1 MLYVKEGEIM
11 ASIVNK
17 NEVYTGQVIDFTHEG
32 HGVVKFDRYPIFV
45 PNAIKDEEI
54 EFRVIKVKKQFAIGK
69 LLTIKETSNERVEPP
84 CEYYKVCGGCQL
96 QHLSYEAQLQM
107 KKEQVVNL
115 FKRKSNFEDTVIH
128 DTIGMENPWHY
139 RNKSQIP
146 VGKNKHGEIELGF
159 YRQRSHDIVNIDHC
173 MIQDK
178 KHDTIMVKIKRLIE
192 DLNLSIYNEHK
203 HKGELRH
210 IILRTGYYTGE
221 TMVIFVTNS
230 KQLSHKNKI
239 IEFISSEFDNVVS
252 IKHNVNREKSNVIM
266 GRTSYTLYGQDT
278 ITDQLAEYQFK
289 ISDTSFYQINPTQ
302 TEKLYSKALEY
313 AQLNGEETVIDAYCG
328 IGTIGSYMSQKAK
341 HVYGVEIVEQAIENA
356 KENAKI
362 NHIENATWEAGKAEE
377 VILKWQ
383 KEGIKPEV
391 VMVDPPRKGCDQT
404 FIETLIELSPKRI
417 VYISCNPA
425 TQVRDVEI
433 LKGSGYQLKEI
444 TPVDMFPHTTHVECV
459 SLLQRE
465 TI

>member
-1 MLYVKEGEIM
+1 M

-17 NEVYTGQVIDFTHEG
+17 NEVYRGQVIDFTHEG

-128 DTIGMENPWHY
+128 DTIGMDNPWHY

-383 KEGIKPEV
+383 KKILSQKSLWSIHQEKGAIKH
-391 VMVDPPRKGCDQT
+391 
-404 FIETLIELSPKRI
+404 S
-417 VYISCNPA
+417 
-425 TQVRDVEI
+425 
-433 LKGSGYQLKEI
+433 
-444 TPVDMFPHTTHVECV
+444 
-459 SLLQRE
+459 
-465 TI
+465 

>member
-1 MLYVKEGEIM
+1 M
-11 ASIVNK
+11 AGVVNK
-17 NEVYTGQVIDFTHEG
+17 NEIYTGEVIDFTHEG

-45 PNAIKDEEI
+45 PNAIKDETI
-54 EFRVIKVKKQFAIGK
+54 SFKVIKVKKQFAIGK
-69 LLTIKETSNERVEPP
+69 LISIEEASKDRIEPP

-96 QHLSYEAQLQM
+96 QHLSYSAQLEM
-107 KKEQVVNL
+107 KKEQVINL
-115 FKRKSNFEDTVIH
+115 FKRKAHFEDTIIH
-128 DTIGMENPWHY
+128 DTVGMENPWHY

-146 VGKNKHGEIELGF
+146 VGKNKSGEIELGF

-173 MIQDK
+173 MIQDE
-178 KHDTIMVKIKRLIE
+178 KHDLIMKKLKQLLDEINI
-192 DLNLSIYNEHK
+192 SIYNEQK

-239 IEFISSEFDNVVS
+239 IDFIQTEFENVVS
-252 IKHNVNREKSNVIM
+252 IIHNINLEKSNVIM
-266 GRTSYTLYGQDT
+266 GHTSHTLYGKDT
-278 ITDQLAEYQFK
+278 ITDKLSEYEFK

-302 TEKLYSKALEY
+302 TEKLYHKALEY
-313 AQLNGEETVIDAYCG
+313 AQLDGEETVIDAYCG

-341 HVYGVEIVEQAIENA
+341 HVYGVEVVEQAIENA
-356 KENAKI
+356 KENAQI
-362 NHIENATWEAGKAEE
+362 NHIDNATWEAGKAEE
-377 VILKWQ
+377 IILKWQ
-383 KEGIKPEV
+383 QEGIKPEV

-425 TQVRDVEI
+425 TQVRDVEL
-433 LKGSGYQLKEI
+433 LKNSGYQLKEI
-444 TPVDMFPHTTHVECV
+444 TPVDMFPHTTHVETV
-459 SLLQRE
+459 ALIE
-465 TI
+465 KITE

>member
-1 MLYVKEGEIM
+1 M

-328 IGTIGSYMSQKAK
+328 ID
-341 HVYGVEIVEQAIENA
+341 
-356 KENAKI
+356 
-362 NHIENATWEAGKAEE
+362 
-377 VILKWQ
+377 ILL
-383 KEGIKPEV
+383 
-391 VMVDPPRKGCDQT
+391 VD
-404 FIETLIELSPKRI
+404 L
-417 VYISCNPA
+417 
-425 TQVRDVEI
+425 
-433 LKGSGYQLKEI
+433 
-444 TPVDMFPHTTHVECV
+444 
-459 SLLQRE
+459 
-465 TI
+465 